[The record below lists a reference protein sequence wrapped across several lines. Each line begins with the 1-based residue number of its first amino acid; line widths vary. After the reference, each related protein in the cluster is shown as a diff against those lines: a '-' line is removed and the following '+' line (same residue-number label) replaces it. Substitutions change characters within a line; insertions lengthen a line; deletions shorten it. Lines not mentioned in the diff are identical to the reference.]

1 MVNNYTNFNNNLSPQ
16 FTQQK
21 TMSFGKGNT
30 CLGLGQAQSCHGMRT
45 LLVGGSPTA
54 DADVNHVPIYLTTS

>member
-21 TMSFGKGNT
+21 TMSFVKENT
-30 CLGLGQAQSCHGMRT
+30 CLGLGLARTCYGMRT
-45 LLVGGSPTA
+45 LLVSGSPTA
-54 DADVNHVPIYLTTS
+54 NVDVNHVPIYLTTS